1 MTDNPF
7 GIDVSVPTSSALAI
21 EQQLAAHALAAAVEV
36 TESVA
41 QPQMEVTQDKG
52 PESPEFVLRTRQAEA
67 TISAKDAQIADIK
80 AVFESQT
87 KALES
92 RAKVFTA
99 EMKVK
104 ADKEFLSQAKAI
116 TAQEQQKMHAR
127 L

>member
-1 MTDNPF
+1 
-7 GIDVSVPTSSALAI
+7 
-21 EQQLAAHALAAAVEV
+21 
-36 TESVA
+36 
-41 QPQMEVTQDKG
+41 MEVSQDKG

-92 RAKVFTA
+92 RTKALTA

-104 ADKEFLSQAKAI
+104 ASKEFLAQAKA
-116 TAQEQQKMHAR
+116 TAA
-127 L
+127 